1 MKKSQQIEKED
12 SDNQPSETENNAD
25 RFVIKIPGFSLAYE
39 DGVFQ
44 IELPVFT
51 FEISIHLFL
60 RFINWIKAFYEKCV
74 TIVRQHTVISTIIL
88 VVSIT
93 MISGMWYVRYNET
106 KTQDRLSNSFTLLG
120 AGCINDASPWLTTL
134 KPDTSNQDILTAQRL
149 LLTNQLD
156 QSEHLLM
163 SILQKNTTN
172 EKFLSFCH
180 YALGRIMLI
189 KENYSDAK
197 KYFDTAISKNPSFS
211 MALLA
216 KGLTLEKQGF
226 FQNALEQYNASLAI
240 TEQHC
245 QNLDSNH
252 HYRIAKVL
260 CKRLQTITD
269 CENSDDCRLKLTFD
283 IEKLLKQRRKQSDTE
298 QLKSSYRVMF
308 LSLRQTGFNF
318 SYTGESIY
326 WSDLFTSHAF
336 KKSEKIRQVDSLM
349 VYGLLKRLELPY
361 HSVNNPK
368 IALNLSRYL
377 PVDFIISGNV
387 TQDKLDKIIS
397 VKVLNAL
404 TGDIVGQ
411 LSDKLSGNRI
421 EDACKRLASQL
432 FQLILNYK
440 NKY

>member
-134 KPDTSNQDILTAQRL
+134 KSDTSNQDILTAQRL

-156 QSEHLLM
+156 QSGHLLM
-163 SILQKNTTN
+163 SVLQKNTTN
-172 EKFLSFCH
+172 ENHLSFCN

-189 KENYSDAK
+189 KENYQDAE
-197 KYFDTAISKNPSFS
+197 KYFDTAISKIPLFS
-211 MALLA
+211 MAILA
-216 KGLTLEKQGF
+216 KGLAFEKQGL
-226 FQNALEQYNASLAI
+226 FQKALEHYKTALAI
-240 TEQHC
+240 TEQQC
-245 QNLDSNH
+245 QNIDSNH

-283 IEKLLKQRRKQSDTE
+283 IESLLKQRRKQSDTE

-326 WSDLFTSHAF
+326 WSDLFASHACNQP
-336 KKSEKIRQVDSLM
+336 EKIRQVDSLI
-349 VYGLLKRLELPY
+349 VYGLLKRLELSY
-361 HSVNNPK
+361 HSVNNSK
-368 IALNLSRYL
+368 VALNLARYL

-387 TQDKLDKIIS
+387 TQDKLDKIIY
-397 VKVLNAL
+397 VEVLNAL
-404 TGDIVGQ
+404 SGDIVGQ
-411 LSDKLSGNRI
+411 LSEKLSNSRI
-421 EDACKRLASQL
+421 EDTLNKLASQL
-432 FQLILNYK
+432 KPLILLYK
-440 NKY
+440 K